1 MKILCSQRWRRLQF
15 GGPWNGSNHQWT
27 CEEACQLWI
36 VDISKI
42 SSGHEGYQ
50 MPFGLVEET

>member
-1 MKILCSQRWRRLQF
+1 MQF
-15 GGPWNGSNHQWT
+15 GGPWNGSNHQWI
-27 CEEACQLWI
+27 CEGACQLWI

-50 MPFGLVEET
+50 MPFGSVEET